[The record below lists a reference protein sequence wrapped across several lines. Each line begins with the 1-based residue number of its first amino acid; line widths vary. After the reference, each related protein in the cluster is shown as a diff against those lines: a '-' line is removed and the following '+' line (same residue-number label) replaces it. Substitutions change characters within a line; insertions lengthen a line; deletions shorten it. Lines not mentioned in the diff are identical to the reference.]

1 MKHHQV
7 SKRDTYTYIYNYIVF
22 VVATRRHMWKFLLH
36 QTLAES
42 PKMMTCFEA
51 FLRGKVES
59 LSLKM
64 NPFHFPHKAPSTKH
78 STSGS
83 RNTEA
88 DMMLDCSSEELFR
101 LIDLWC
107 CFELEK
113 NEWKTHGHALWLRW
127 PSTYPL
133 FFLEIT
139 AMPWQFYLSWMPWV
153 AAVQSCL
160 QLSLWSTWS
169 HLTCSRKLRVI

>member
-127 PSTYPL
+127 PSTYPRVL
-133 FFLEIT
+133 FGDYCHALAVLSQLNAMSSGSPVVFATQFMVNLIT
-139 AMPWQFYLSWMPWV
+139 FDVLPQ
-153 AAVQSCL
+153 
-160 QLSLWSTWS
+160 T
-169 HLTCSRKLRVI
+169 